1 MNIKIFNFN
10 PCVLFLTAIADDTF
24 YYSTCLSFLAI
35 AYTRYRASVYRGQAS
50 VLVTNRFALKTLLVC
65 FTPIATFAPAILS
78 LMTNPREADDNIS
91 VNSTKAAEVLLLSG
105 ESRLAYELCHVAV
118 FVLIPISS
126 SAFLYYKI
134 CTIVIQAARTM
145 EGAVTSRK
153 NDPSKMIT
161 VSVTILLST
170 MLSVWG
176 IYTVVRIIS
185 LFERVDNLFFLYW
198 KLVVLTV
205 HPFGEGVLQ
214 KSGKKST
221 SKVDVLQDERPT
233 RYPIE
238 SVAVSSRV
246 FDVSSDNESV
256 AEKLPALIEECET
269 QSKSL
274 STNQN
279 EAESRSEIQ
288 SSHKNARI
296 RRASVVHPRTSV
308 LIRNA
313 AVIGLEYQGPR
324 NNVEINKQRNTSDES
339 LSLERLSIDRAAL
352 SRRITRRL
360 SNCLRFSTADESY
373 DDEIY
378 HMYKELYDRRGSK
391 FSEKSRSSISSKSA
405 VPEYKA
411 LSYVNVHGNKDRK
424 SSEASFG
431 NESPSQRRWRRLYTT
446 AKTARR
452 FSNIG
457 QKGSPSVIEEEA
469 CEAKTSTETE
479 IRKKRTDGIH
489 DKAFEAGPSASSL
502 RFTTHHS
509 LDNHISQNLRSKTN
523 FVGGK
528 KRSISCVS
536 NIWMKNHK
544 HSTDRKKSVSF
555 ISSVVLDAPSTSAT
569 SPGPPRS
576 FSYDSDVYL
585 SYRKQKE
592 NERIK
597 KRRSH
602 GNERA
607 RNNSKRSTEL
617 GHWFLD
623 KNITREECIAKL
635 IEMKEYF

>member
-1 MNIKIFNFN
+1 MKKCLTSIHAF
-10 PCVLFLTAIADDTF
+10 LFLAAIADDTC

-35 AYTRYRASVYRGQAS
+35 AYTRYRASIYRGQAS
-50 VLVTNRFALKTLLVC
+50 VLVTNRFAIKTLLVC

-78 LMTNPREADDNIS
+78 LMTNPRDTDENLG
-91 VNSTKAAEVLLLSG
+91 VNSTKSAEILLHSG

-118 FVLIPISS
+118 FVLIPVSS

-176 IYTVVRIIS
+176 VYTVVRIIS

-221 SKVDVLQDERPT
+221 IKVDVLQDERST

-246 FDVSSDNESV
+246 FDVSFDNESM
-256 AEKLPALIEECET
+256 AEKLPAVIEECET

-274 STNQN
+274 NTIED
-279 EAESRSEIQ
+279 EAVSRPEIQ
-288 SSHKNARI
+288 SSQKNSRT
-296 RRASVVHPRTSV
+296 RRPSVVHPRTSV

-324 NNVEINKQRNTSDES
+324 NNIEINKQRNTSDES
-339 LSLERLSIDRAAL
+339 LSFERLSIDKAAL

-378 HMYKELYDRRGSK
+378 HMYRELYDRRGSK
-391 FSEKSRSSISSKSA
+391 FSEKSGSSSNSKSTL
-405 VPEYKA
+405 PEYKA
-411 LSYVNVHGNKDRK
+411 LSYVSVHGGKDRK
-424 SSEASFG
+424 SSGASFG

-457 QKGSPSVIEEEA
+457 QRGSPSVIEEEA
-469 CEAKTSTETE
+469 YEATNSTETE
-479 IRKKRTDGIH
+479 MRKKYTGGIH
-489 DKAFEAGPSASSL
+489 DKALEIGPRASSL
-502 RFTTHHS
+502 RFNAHHS
-509 LDNHISQNLRSKTN
+509 LDDHISQNLKRKTN
-523 FVGGK
+523 FAEGK
-528 KRSISCVS
+528 KRSISCIS
-536 NIWMKNHK
+536 NVWMKNHK

-576 FSYDSDVYL
+576 FSYDSEVYL

-602 GNERA
+602 GNERT
-607 RNNSKRSTEL
+607 RNNSKRSKQLEHL
-617 GHWFLD
+617 FLD